1 VVTSKVSQIRE
12 KTAPSS
18 KRNNPATIC
27 VVSWCR
33 FWIGSSRSRLKGVLN
48 VIPQS
53 LSVRS
58 LTSWAQNFGGV
69 VAYRAILSESFTVRA
84 HKCVS
89 CCSFWT
95 GDSSKCVKVRLT
107 GLADA
112 VSSSSGRCFNASIF
126 ARLRNFIARQS
137 QMLRLSCCMLRLCRV
152 NKHDSLH
159 HFPFHNSPSQTVTKW

>member
-69 VAYRAILSESFTVRA
+69 VAYRAILSESFTMRA

-89 CCSFWT
+89 WCSFWT
-95 GDSSKCVKVRLT
+95 GDSSKYVKVRLT

-112 VSSSSGRCFNASIF
+112 VSSSSGRCFNASMSH
-126 ARLRNFIARQS
+126 LRFCRNAAT
-137 QMLRLSCCMLRLCRV
+137 LSR
-152 NKHDSLH
+152 K
-159 HFPFHNSPSQTVTKW
+159 QA